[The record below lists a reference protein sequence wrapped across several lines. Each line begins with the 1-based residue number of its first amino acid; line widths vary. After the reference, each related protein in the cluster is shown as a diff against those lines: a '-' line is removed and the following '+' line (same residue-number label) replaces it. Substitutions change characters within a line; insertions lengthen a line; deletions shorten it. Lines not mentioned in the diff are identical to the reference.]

1 MSNYMKVS
9 LENAPRVELH
19 DKLGLTGAEISINTL
34 PAGECVPF
42 IHSHKQNEEIYY
54 ILSGS
59 GKVVI
64 DSEEVNLVSGD
75 WLKISPSAERQFFAS
90 KDNSISYICI
100 QTKENSGHTQ
110 QAFEN
115 DVKIMVFK
123 LLSTEKRNP
132 KCMD

>member
-1 MSNYMKVS
+1 MSNYKKVS

-34 PAGECVPF
+34 PAGECVSF
-42 IHSHKQNEEIYY
+42 IHSHKQNEEVYY

-75 WLKISPSAERQFFAS
+75 WLKISPSAER
-90 KDNSISYICI
+90 
-100 QTKENSGHTQ
+100 
-110 QAFEN
+110 
-115 DVKIMVFK
+115 
-123 LLSTEKRNP
+123 
-132 KCMD
+132 

>member
-1 MSNYMKVS
+1 MSNYKKVS

-34 PAGECVPF
+34 PAGECVPV

-100 QTKENSGHTQ
+100 QTKENSLEEFT
-110 QAFEN
+110 AN
-115 DVKIMVFK
+115 DAITK
-123 LLSTEKRNP
+123 
-132 KCMD
+132 

>member
-1 MSNYMKVS
+1 MFENDVKIYGIQTVFACASNMVQF
-9 LENAPRVELH
+9 ENDV
-19 DKLGLTGAEISINTL
+19 K
-34 PAGECVPF
+34 
-42 IHSHKQNEEIYY
+42 IY
-54 ILSGS
+54 G
-59 GKVVI
+59 
-64 DSEEVNLVSGD
+64 
-75 WLKISPSAERQFFAS
+75 
-90 KDNSISYICI
+90 I